1 MEEISQESLVINP
14 KRRNVSS
21 ININFPSDFKN
32 QLINAAR
39 ITTDR
44 HLTQTSLFLLEMAN
58 SLKKSENDKFKAD
71 SSPYLPNYTTE
82 EETRFTMA
90 KIQFDN
96 FHYLKCIQCL
106 DEEICTSAKSDFLRL
121 YAELKFIIYNGTRDL
136 HDEITICASHTIQ
149 SHPSFENLKRKLERK
164 ADRGQLDAFGLYLYG
179 LVLNAN
185 KEKDEARKVLIESIK
200 RYDIFFI

>member
-1 MEEISQESLVINP
+1 MKNSNRIQAQGFTHRKVGQAIQT
-14 KRRNVSS
+14 RRGPAK
-21 ININFPSDFKN
+21 FLRK
-32 QLINAAR
+32 
-39 ITTDR
+39 
-44 HLTQTSLFLLEMAN
+44 LTGRGPPTRRSVDPF
-58 SLKKSENDKFKAD
+58 
-71 SSPYLPNYTTE
+71 SSPYLPNYASE

-96 FHYLKCIQCL
+96 FHYLKCIQVL
-106 DEEICTSAKSDFLRL
+106 DEEICTSPKSDFLRL

-200 RYDIFFI
+200 R